1 MSVRRRLTPR
11 NANSEGATFYPS
23 AVEWTVLTLIR
34 ICLGDRSVR
43 YPTAAVRM
51 SEAFLS
57 KIEAAAQRVRAAF
70 GETQEKLRLDY
81 R

>member
-1 MSVRRRLTPR
+1 
-11 NANSEGATFYPS
+11 
-23 AVEWTVLTLIR
+23 
-34 ICLGDRSVR
+34 
-43 YPTAAVRM
+43 M

>member
-1 MSVRRRLTPR
+1 
-11 NANSEGATFYPS
+11 
-23 AVEWTVLTLIR
+23 
-34 ICLGDRSVR
+34 
-43 YPTAAVRM
+43 M

-81 R
+81 RETRDPCEGAGKPKRLWARSSSRSLFLNKHQARRTPDQP

>member
-1 MSVRRRLTPR
+1 ML
-11 NANSEGATFYPS
+11 A
-23 AVEWTVLTLIR
+23 LIR

-57 KIEAAAQRVRAAF
+57 KIEAAAQRVRADF
-70 GETQEKLRLDY
+70 GEIQEKLRLDY